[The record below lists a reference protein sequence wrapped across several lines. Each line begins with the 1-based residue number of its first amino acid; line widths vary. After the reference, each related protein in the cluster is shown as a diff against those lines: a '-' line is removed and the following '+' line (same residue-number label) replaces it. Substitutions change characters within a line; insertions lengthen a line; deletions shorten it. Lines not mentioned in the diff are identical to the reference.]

1 MLKIKLIVILMFAC
15 AMTHSQEISNLLGK
29 WAVLDTLPLA
39 VKYKIQLQEFNK
51 ARVLEIAKV
60 DKAAIAQELAH
71 PTKLRQ
77 SECVA
82 TYASNGSERALNL
95 KRTLPQGSKKESEI
109 FYYTDGKKSLYLY
122 KNLKYAV
129 LENFSYALEEP
140 IFTQYLTSVP
150 VFPQLSTWVGFK
162 DLLKNGKLSLTKNG
176 DTINAL
182 FKVHTYS
189 SKGKDVFENYNI
201 CIKDGKISSLQL
213 NKSLEKDGMVV
224 DTMPVEC
231 EIKYLDYAKIGE
243 VEIPRQIEINRY
255 FAYKNPDKAS
265 AEYEQIKTS
274 CEKLEVVEYSTDGEA
289 IKKEFAVNIEKGTR
303 ISDSIQDKSY
313 IVGDFLDKLEKNVNA
328 KK

>member
-1 MLKIKLIVILMFAC
+1 MVKIKLIVMFMFAC
-15 AMTHSQEISNLLGK
+15 AMAHSQEISNLLGK
-29 WAVLDTLPLA
+29 WAALDTLPLA

-51 ARVLEIAKV
+51 AKVLEIAKI

-82 TYASNGSERALNL
+82 TYASNGSERVLNL
-95 KRTLPQGSKKESEI
+95 KRALPQDSNRESEI

-122 KNLKYAV
+122 KNLKYATV
-129 LENFSYALEEP
+129 EAFSYTLDEP
-140 IFTQYLTSVP
+140 IFTQYLTSIP
-150 VFPQLSTWVGFK
+150 VFPQLSTWVGFR

-182 FKVHTYS
+182 FKVYTHS
-189 SKGKDVFENYNI
+189 FNGKDVFENYNI

-213 NKSLEKDGMVV
+213 NKSLEKGGMVV

-231 EIKYLDYAKIGE
+231 EIKYFDYAKIGK

-255 FAYKNPDKAS
+255 FAYKNPSSGS

-274 CEKLEVVEYSTDGEA
+274 CEKLEIVEYSTDGEA

-303 ISDSIQDKSY
+303 ISDSIQDKSFV
-313 IVGDFLDKLEKNVNA
+313 VGDFLDKLEKNANT